1 MGHPGGV
8 PSRKPGEDR
17 YAHLEREQRW
27 LLRSPERVRLTNTY
41 LSAEEYEVF
50 LALPA
55 TELATTRWQSHLAGR
70 PTSVD
75 VFHGELDGLVL
86 AEVELREDEDPLPMP
101 EGVSADVTDDDRFSG
116 AALSRCSADRLRSAL
131 VDMLSPVRAA
141 SPTAR
146 PRQRPRAYESH
157 AAIAGSVI
165 RLGVRAAP
173 LRTARRRHDLGPNEA
188 R

>member
-8 PSRKPGEDR
+8 PSRKPGEGR

-27 LLRSPERVRLTNTY
+27 LLRSMPSGLIEPRQLHDRYLIGTRFRLRRVDAPNEQVFKLTQKVRSDPDSAERVRLTNTY
-41 LSAEEYEVF
+41 LSAKEYEVF

-55 TELATTRWQSHLAGR
+55 TELAKTRWQSHLAGR

-86 AEVELREDEDPLPMP
+86 AEVELREDEDRLPMP

-116 AALSRCSADRLRSAL
+116 GALSRCSADRLRSAL
-131 VDMLSPVRAA
+131 VDML
-141 SPTAR
+141 
-146 PRQRPRAYESH
+146 
-157 AAIAGSVI
+157 
-165 RLGVRAAP
+165 
-173 LRTARRRHDLGPNEA
+173 GP
-188 R
+188 